1 MQTQLD
7 AATLDDALL
16 DSVRR
21 GRVVI
26 PPFPAVAARLHRLI
40 WSSKAG
46 ARELA
51 GIIEKDQ
58 VLAAETVRRANAA
71 DLAARGAVASI
82 PSAVKRL
89 GTQELLRMAYAI
101 TLGGVATREGSLHA
115 VREAL
120 WRDALLVAYTS
131 DALATGRGDG
141 GSPVFLAGLLH
152 DFARL
157 VALTHAEQLMK
168 THDGPARSAW
178 DWVRLVDQH
187 RAQVAELVVREWAIP
202 PPIVGAV
209 LYFARSPAHT
219 SADLSLVPPVL
230 TAIKAVS
237 LWHKEPAPTVEA
249 IARATQLDA
258 RASALLLHRLP
269 EIVSGVV
276 AFGELATPARSAAPS
291 SKVVPAEATAPVHR
305 WPVGCPVR
313 LVRKGQPDVPYVA
326 EAVTPQGVV
335 LRGAE
340 PLRESA
346 LVRLWIE
353 WPPGPFEMFGHVTL
367 VHAESASSCA
377 EIRPFGLG
385 GDAKQAWSRLLREA
399 QAQQAHSPQAH
410 SQRAHSPRAH

>member
-1 MQTQLD
+1 MHTQME

-16 DSVRR
+16 DSIRR

-46 ARELA
+46 ARELS

-71 DLAARGAVASI
+71 HLGVQAAIASI
-82 PSAVKRL
+82 PSAVKKL

-168 THDGPARSAW
+168 AHDAPARSAW
-178 DWVRLVDQH
+178 DWVRLIDQH

-202 PPIVGAV
+202 PPIVGAL
-209 LYFARSPAHT
+209 LYFARSPAHA
-219 SADLSLVPPVL
+219 SADLSLVPAVL
-230 TAIKAVS
+230 TAIRAVS

-269 EIVSGVV
+269 EILAGVV
-276 AFGELATPARSAAPS
+276 AFGELRTPARSASPS
-291 SKVVPAEATAPVHR
+291 SKVVPSDSNAPILR
-305 WPVGCPVR
+305 WPLRCPVR

-326 EAVTPQGVV
+326 EAVTPHGVV
-335 LRGAE
+335 LRGAN

-353 WPPGPFEMFGHVTL
+353 WAPGPFEMFGHVTR
-367 VHAESASSCA
+367 VYAEGSSSCA
-377 EIRPFGLG
+377 EVRPFGLG
-385 GDAKQAWSRLLREA
+385 GDAKQSWSRLVREA
-399 QAQQAHSPQAH
+399 QAQQAH
-410 SQRAHSPRAH
+410 